1 MYGFK
6 VFVSTLIVL
15 MTIITAIATSKA
27 APKDSVRNVAY
38 TVIIIET
45 LSLIAIWG

>member
-15 MTIITAIATSKA
+15 VILLLSWTLVKDGNKSGAT
-27 APKDSVRNVAY
+27 VAFILLI
-38 TVIIIET
+38 VDA
-45 LSLIAIWG
+45 LSLVAIWG